1 MKMKNFC
8 VLILSSFALL
18 TILAQCKK
26 DNPIT
31 GTDKTAKIILNV
43 NSSSKL
49 VIDPCQGTVNFEN
62 GDVIHV
68 VSNGVYVGSLIHDG
82 NNFSGAI
89 TNPTEGQPLYFYFLG
104 NQNVSLAAGTSTSCY
119 VNIIDQTDNLPVIS
133 AASSYE
139 NYDPDITSYSAEL
152 QNKCA
157 LVRFNVTTPSSAT
170 ICLTGMNNRVAI
182 NFSTNEFTYSQIQE
196 GIIKLAGESGED
208 VEKWAIL
215 FPQDALTAGVDGSAY
230 SADGAHSGIRP
241 AIPVITNN
249 LCLPNGID
257 FSVNTYCLPD
267 GAIKGLFSVSA
278 NKQVYF
284 SRGNLQYN
292 PKFKLWQF
300 AYPQYSMLH
309 TGWTGDSNVSS
320 EYTSTYNGWID
331 MFGWATSGT
340 YHGAICHFPYS
351 TDQTDS
357 KYYAYG
363 NASYNL
369 YDRTGAA
376 DWGCNS
382 IGNGGEQTGLWRTPK
397 YSEWDYLL
405 NSRSTLSGIRF
416 AKGSIN
422 SVHGLIILPDNWDSS
437 IYPLSNANNN
447 TSSYSNTISITDWTN
462 IFEVNGAVFLP
473 AAGWRDY
480 INVIQSYDYYGYY
493 WSSDFIYIPNLYG
506 GDIPKCL
513 MFTNKSL
520 YTTSRSRHYG
530 SSVRLIQ
537 DKAQ

>member
-1 MKMKNFC
+1 MKAKKLCIVFTA
-8 VLILSSFALL
+8 FALL
-18 TILAQCKK
+18 SILSQCKK
-26 DNPIT
+26 NNSTDT
-31 GTDKTAKIILNV
+31 VDKTSKITLTV
-43 NSSSKL
+43 NKNSK
-49 VIDPCQGTVNFEN
+49 VVVNPSQGTVNFEN

-68 VSNGVYVGSLIHDG
+68 VSNGVYVGTLTHDG
-82 NNFSGAI
+82 TCFAGTI

-104 NQNVSLAAGTSTSCY
+104 NQNASLSIGTSTSCY
-119 VNIIDQTDNLPVIS
+119 VNIMDQTENLPVIS
-133 AASSYE
+133 AAASNE
-139 NYDPDITSYSAEL
+139 DYDPDITSYSAEL

-157 LVRFNVTTPSSAT
+157 LAKFNVTTPSSAA

-182 NFSTNEFTYSQIQE
+182 NFSTNEFTFSQIQE
-196 GIIKLAGESGED
+196 GIIKLAGGSGENI
-208 VEKWAIL
+208 EKWAIL
-215 FPQDALTAGVDGSAY
+215 FPQDALNCGEAGSAY
-230 SADGAHSGIRP
+230 SADGAYSGVRP
-241 AIPVITNN
+241 AIPVITSN

-363 NASYNL
+363 NVSYNL

-382 IGNGGEQTGLWRTPK
+382 ISNGGEQTGLWRTPTH
-397 YSEWDYLL
+397 SEWNYLL
-405 NSRSTLSGIRF
+405 NSRSTSSGLRF

-422 SVHGLIILPDNWDSS
+422 SIYGLIILPDNWDSS
-437 IYPLSNANNN
+437 IYPLSNTNNN
-447 TSSYSNTISITDWTN
+447 TSSYSNTISATEWAS
-462 IFEVNGAVFLP
+462 IFEANGAVFLP
-473 AAGWRDY
+473 ATGWRDY

-493 WSSDFIYIPNLYG
+493 WASDIIYIPNLQG
-506 GDIPKCL
+506 GDRPECL
-513 MFTNKSL
+513 MLTNKSL

>member
-1 MKMKNFC
+1 MKAKKFC
-8 VLILSSFALL
+8 ILLLLGFALL
-18 TILAQCKK
+18 AILSQCKK
-26 DNPIT
+26 DNSVVEI
-31 GTDKTAKIILNV
+31 DKTAEITLNV
-43 NSSSKL
+43 NKSTKL
-49 VIDPCQGTVNFEN
+49 AVDPPQGTVDFEN

-68 VSNGVYVGSLIHDG
+68 VSNGVYVGFLTHDG
-82 NNFSGAI
+82 NSFVGTI
-89 TNPTEGQPLYFYFLG
+89 TNPVDGLPLYFYFLG
-104 NQNVSLAAGTSTSCY
+104 NQNPSLTVGGSTSCY
-119 VNIIDQTDNLPVIS
+119 VNIMDQTENLPVIS
-133 AASSYE
+133 AAPSNE
-139 NYDPDITSYSAEL
+139 NYDPDIISYSAEL

-157 LVRFNVTTPSSAT
+157 LVKFNVTTPSSAA

-182 NFSTNEFTYSQIQE
+182 NFSTNEFTYSQIQD
-196 GIIKLAGESGED
+196 GTIRLAGENVEN

-215 FPQDALTAGVDGSAY
+215 FPQDALSLGEAGSAY
-230 SADGAHSGIRP
+230 SADGAYSGVRP
-241 AIPVITNN
+241 AIPAITNN

-278 NKQVYF
+278 TKRVYF
-284 SRGNLQYN
+284 SQGNLQYN

-369 YDRTGAA
+369 YDRNGAA

-382 IGNGGEQTGLWRTPK
+382 ISNGGEQTGLWRTPTRD
-397 YSEWDYLL
+397 EWNYLL
-405 NSRSTLSGIRF
+405 NSRSTPSGIRF
-416 AKGSIN
+416 AKATISG
-422 SVHGLIILPDNWDSS
+422 VKGLILLPDHWDTL
-437 IYPLSNANNN
+437 IYTLSNANN
-447 TSSYSNTISITDWTN
+447 SSSGYSNTITESDWQTC
-462 IFEVNGAVFLP
+462 FESNGAVFLP

-493 WSSDFIYIPNLYG
+493 WASDCFYIPNYSQNN
-506 GDIPKCL
+506 PYCL
-513 MFTNKSL
+513 RFSYNAL
-520 YTTSRSRHYG
+520 YTMTRSRHYG
-530 SSVRLIQ
+530 CSVRLIQ

>member
-49 VIDPCQGTVNFEN
+49 VIDPGQGTVNFEN

-68 VSNGVYVGSLIHDG
+68 VSNGVYVGSLTHDG
-82 NNFSGAI
+82 NNFVGTI
-89 TNPTEGQPLYFYFLG
+89 TDPVEEQPLYFYFFG
-104 NQNVSLAAGTSTSCY
+104 NQNVSLTAGTSTSCY
-119 VNIIDQTDNLPVIS
+119 VNIIDQTENLPVIS
-133 AASSYE
+133 AAASNEDYA
-139 NYDPDITSYSAEL
+139 PDITSYSAEL

-157 LVRFNVTTPSSAT
+157 LVKFNVTTPSSTA

-182 NFSTNEFTYSQIQE
+182 NFSTNELTYSQIQE
-196 GIIKLAGESGED
+196 GIIKLAGGSGENI
-208 VEKWAIL
+208 EKWAIL
-215 FPQDALTAGVDGSAY
+215 FPQDALIAGVNGSAY
-230 SADGAHSGIRP
+230 SADGAYFGVRPEIP
-241 AIPVITNN
+241 AIVNN
-249 LCLPNGID
+249 LCLPNGINV
-257 FSVNTYCLPD
+257 SVNTYCLPT
-267 GAIKGLFSVSA
+267 GALKGLFSVSA

-284 SRGNLQYN
+284 SQGNLQYN
-292 PKFKLWQF
+292 PKVKLWQF

-309 TGWTGDSNVSS
+309 TGWTGDSNVSG

-340 YHGAICHFPYS
+340 YHGAVCHFPYS

-363 NASYNL
+363 NVSYNL

-382 IGNGGEQTGLWRTPK
+382 ISNGGEQTNLWRTPTHN
-397 YSEWDYLL
+397 EWNYLL
-405 NSRSTLSGIRF
+405 NSRSTSSGICF
-416 AKGSIN
+416 VKATVNGIK
-422 SVHGLIILPDNWDSS
+422 GLILLPDHWDAS
-437 IYPLSNANNN
+437 IYTLNNPN
-447 TSSYSNTISITDWTN
+447 SSSSSYSNTISDSDWVTY
-462 IFEVNGAVFLP
+462 FENNGAVFLP

-480 INVIQSYDYYGYY
+480 FNVIQNYDYCGHY
-493 WSSDFIYIPNLYG
+493 WASDCLYLPNYSNNN
-506 GDIPKCL
+506 PYCL
-513 MFTNKSL
+513 KFSINSIS
-520 YTTSRSRHYG
+520 TSTRSRHYG
-530 SSVRLIQ
+530 SNVRLVQ
-537 DKAQ
+537 DRI